1 MKHLW
6 LIVSYNF
13 LKVIYFFKKRQ
24 EMQKIQQSD
33 NTDDENNDGIKN
45 FNYTAGT
52 RSDIQDF
59 FLSIEEWAYI

>member
-1 MKHLW
+1 
-6 LIVSYNF
+6 
-13 LKVIYFFKKRQ
+13 
-24 EMQKIQQSD
+24 MQKIQQSD